1 MRTNQS
7 PLLGVKQTSE
17 TRALIV
23 NFGYVADRSAHR
35 GLYCNTEE
43 YGMNHTLIAV
53 ILGGLLTLAGGWL
66 GPWLL
71 QKQRDAAEWK
81 KRRAEKYEELI
92 AVMHEHQQC
101 LRKAEDRV
109 VFRSVEHE
117 GTSPMGRVEAIC
129 AVYFPEFTDQL
140 NELERKSARYRL
152 WMFEGRKLME
162 NGDQNVAEKSQEA
175 FAPYEQAYHDLLE
188 ALREYARTSLAPNSK
203 SWFEKL
209 LRR

>member
-1 MRTNQS
+1 
-7 PLLGVKQTSE
+7 
-17 TRALIV
+17 
-23 NFGYVADRSAHR
+23 
-35 GLYCNTEE
+35 
-43 YGMNHTLIAV
+43 MNNTLIAV
-53 ILGGLLTLAGGWL
+53 IVGGLLTLAGGWL

-92 AVMHEHQQC
+92 AVMYEHQQW

-109 VFRSVEHE
+109 VFRGDEHE
-117 GTSPMGRVEAIC
+117 GISPMGRAEAIC

-162 NGDQNVAEKSQEA
+162 NGDQSVAEKSQEA
-175 FAPYEQAYHDLLE
+175 FAPYQQAYHDLLE
-188 ALREYARTSLAPNSK
+188 ALREYARASVAPNSK
-203 SWFEKL
+203 SWFKKI